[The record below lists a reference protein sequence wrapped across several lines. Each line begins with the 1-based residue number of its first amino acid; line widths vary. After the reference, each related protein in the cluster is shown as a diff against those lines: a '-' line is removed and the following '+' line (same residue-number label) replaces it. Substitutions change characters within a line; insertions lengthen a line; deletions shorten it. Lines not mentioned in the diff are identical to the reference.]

1 MRKTIDLGNL
11 MQNVQNALLDGKASP
26 IDGEEK
32 YIADVKTRVPKIEKA
47 LQQVKDYLD
56 KISNT

>member
-11 MQNVQNALLDGKASP
+11 MQNVQNAVLDGKASP

-32 YIADVKTRVPKIEKA
+32 YIADVNNGCRK
-47 LQQVKDYLD
+47 
-56 KISNT
+56 